1 MKKFIAI
8 ICAVLAASML
18 SVPTLALDEQT
29 TEPAYSIVV
38 SGKTLELDDLPLAP
52 YREGET
58 VMVPL
63 RMIGEALGYIV
74 DWDAESGAI
83 TIDDDY
89 IQKATL
95 FDGTSAVV
103 FERRLKIIDMSRE
116 IENSVK
122 TVVHDGYT
130 YVPFEFFREFFND
143 AEIEGSV
150 ITIAPSM
157 CQLDGIEPDEHTDG
171 DSGTGSQRSL
181 YSHGLDVISLMCE
194 IAGSDDYLSFY
205 TDSDEL
211 GAIVRDIRAGDHTS
225 PKAVYAVSVDADSLS
240 TLALMAGIDL
250 GGASDELRAYISQR
264 VVGSIATQ
272 LNAMGGASSIAAAS
286 ICTAGKTFVS
296 EDIEGSVI
304 YLYTYE
310 NAVPVAVTFTVGE
323 DHTVSAN
330 GVFVVYDGF
339 KCGSVDEIKA
349 SFGYMDVEVT
359 EVTAE

>member
-1 MKKFIAI
+1 MKKFMAVV
-8 ICAVLAASML
+8 CAVLAASML
-18 SVPTLALDEQT
+18 SVPTLAADEQAI
-29 TEPAYSIVV
+29 EPAYSIVV

-52 YREGET
+52 YREGDT

-63 RMIGEALGYIV
+63 RVIGEALGYIV

-157 CQLDGIEPDEHTDG
+157 CQLDGIEP
-171 DSGTGSQRSL
+171 
-181 YSHGLDVISLMCE
+181 
-194 IAGSDDYLSFY
+194 
-205 TDSDEL
+205 
-211 GAIVRDIRAGDHTS
+211 
-225 PKAVYAVSVDADSLS
+225 
-240 TLALMAGIDL
+240 
-250 GGASDELRAYISQR
+250 
-264 VVGSIATQ
+264 
-272 LNAMGGASSIAAAS
+272 
-286 ICTAGKTFVS
+286 
-296 EDIEGSVI
+296 
-304 YLYTYE
+304 
-310 NAVPVAVTFTVGE
+310 GE
-323 DHTVSAN
+323 
-330 GVFVVYDGF
+330 
-339 KCGSVDEIKA
+339 
-349 SFGYMDVEVT
+349 
-359 EVTAE
+359 